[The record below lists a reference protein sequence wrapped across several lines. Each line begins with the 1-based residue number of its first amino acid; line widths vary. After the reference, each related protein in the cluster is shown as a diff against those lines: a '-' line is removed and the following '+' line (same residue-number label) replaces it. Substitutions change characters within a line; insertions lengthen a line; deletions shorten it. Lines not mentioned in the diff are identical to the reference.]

1 MSRIVLIGGHGKIS
15 RLLTSLL
22 VSNGD
27 EVVSVFRN
35 PAHSSD
41 IEALGAEA
49 FVCDVEPASVAD
61 LVPAM
66 AGADAVVFAAGAGPG
81 SGAARKYTV
90 DYEASL
96 KSAEAAQQA
105 GVSRFVQVSAIGVD
119 EGPDPRAD
127 EVWAAYIEAK
137 RDADAALRR
146 SGLDWTILRPGA
158 LTDDEPTGMVEL
170 AEHTERASIPRADVA
185 AVIAAV
191 LTFPETAGHSWDL
204 ISGETPIPAAVAAAV
219 AAG

>member
-15 RLLTSLL
+15 RLLTPLL

-35 PAHSSD
+35 PEHRGN

-49 FVCDVEPASVAD
+49 FVCDVETASVSD
-61 LVPAM
+61 LVPVM
-66 AGADAVVFAAGAGPG
+66 TGADAVVFAAGAGPG
-81 SGAARKYTV
+81 SGAARKRSV
-90 DYEASL
+90 DLEGSV
-96 KSAEAAQQA
+96 KSAAAAEEA
-105 GVSRFVQVSAIGVD
+105 GVARFVQVSAIGVD
-119 EGPDPRAD
+119 EGPEPGAD
-127 EVWAAYIEAK
+127 EVWTAYVEAK

-146 SGLDWTILRPGA
+146 SGLAWTILRPGS
-158 LTDDEPTGMVEL
+158 LTDDEPTGLVSL
-170 AEHTERASIPRADVA
+170 AEHTERDSIPRADVA

-191 LTFPETAGHSWDL
+191 LTFPETAGHTWDL

-219 AAG
+219 SAG

>member
-1 MSRIVLIGGHGKIS
+1 MSRIVVVGGHGKIS
-15 RLLTSLL
+15 RLLTPML

-35 PAHSSD
+35 PGHRSD
-41 IEALGAEA
+41 VEALGAEA
-49 FVCDVEPASVAD
+49 FVCDVEPASIAD

-66 AGADAVVFAAGAGPG
+66 TGADAVVFAAGAGPG

-90 DYEASL
+90 DYEASV
-96 KSAEAAQQA
+96 KSAAAAEEA

-119 EGPDPRAD
+119 EGPDPRTD
-127 EVWAAYIEAK
+127 EVWAAYVEAK

-146 SGLDWTILRPGA
+146 SGLAWTILRPGR
-158 LTDDEPTGMVEL
+158 LTDDEPTGLVRL
-170 AEHTERASIPRADVA
+170 AEHTERDSIPRADVA

-191 LTFPETAGHSWDL
+191 LTFPETAGHTWDL
-204 ISGETPIPAAVAAAV
+204 TSGETPIPAAVAAAV
-219 AAG
+219 SAG

>member
-1 MSRIVLIGGHGKIS
+1 MSRIVIVGGHGKIS

-35 PAHSSD
+35 PAHRGAL
-41 IEALGAEA
+41 EALGAEA
-49 FVCDVEPASVAD
+49 FVCDVETASVAD

-81 SGAARKYTV
+81 SGAARKRTV
-90 DYEASL
+90 DFEGSV
-96 KSAEAAQQA
+96 KAAAAATEA

-119 EGPDPRAD
+119 DGPAPDAD
-127 EVWAAYIEAK
+127 EVWTAYVEAK
-137 RDADAALRR
+137 RDADDALRR
-146 SGLDWTILRPGA
+146 SGLAWTILRPGA
-158 LTDDEPTGMVEL
+158 LTDDEPTGLVTL
-170 AEHTERASIPRADVA
+170 AEHTERDSIPRADVA

-204 ISGETPIPAAVAAAV
+204 IAGETPIPAAVAAAV
-219 AAG
+219 SAG